1 MPRCR
6 PKSEPRFN
14 PTSVWRRRRVP
25 LRTFALP
32 GLIMLAG
39 LLAAGW
45 SWPWQSATKPT
56 WPDIRRSIV
65 EHYPRVAA
73 VTTDE
78 LARWLDDPGRV
89 HTLLLDVR
97 TRAAYGVSHLP
108 GAVWAETAT
117 QQRAALANQPANP
130 PLCCIVPCAGA
141 RRRWPTGCKSGA
153 GGPCSTLMARFYN
166 GPTKTAPSSA
176 PASSRRHL
184 YILTTAT
191 GARCSTDDAGHM
203 IPRYEFFHGP
213 CTVLIA

>member
-89 HTLLLDVR
+89 HPLLLDVR
-97 TRAAYGVSHLP
+97 TRAEYGVSHLP

-117 QQRAALANQPANP
+117 QQRAALANQPANRP
-130 PLCCIVPCAGA
+130 VVLYCSVGWRSAQAADRMQVRGGRTVFNLDGSIFQWANENRPVVGPGEKPTPLVHPYNRDWGSLLD
-141 RRRWPTGCKSGA
+141 RRRWS
-153 GGPCSTLMARFYN
+153 YD
-166 GPTKTAPSSA
+166 
-176 PASSRRHL
+176 PAL
-184 YILTTAT
+184 
-191 GARCSTDDAGHM
+191 
-203 IPRYEFFHGP
+203 
-213 CTVLIA
+213 